1 MEQDSVTSHAILYD
15 IKSGEFQELKLPRLH
30 NTYAAGINDAGLV
43 VIGSDEGPFIYC
55 MKKRICPK
63 GGIEVADPKI
73 VKARIERVH

>member
-1 MEQDSVTSHAILYD
+1 
-15 IKSGEFQELKLPRLH
+15 
-30 NTYAAGINDAGLV
+30 

-55 MKKRICPK
+55 MKKKTCPK